1 MPITHTT
8 LNLSHDLRFEDLYCN
23 DGIAKINHYFD
34 QFLSDLDPDLS
45 SRWHTALRT
54 PDVLSKKEESAL
66 IVAMAPI
73 LEEFIADLFNI
84 VPTLTTLKKSHNEL
98 SLIPFIKRQF
108 VQRFALKKYNS
119 SVSEPIFEYTNDLDF
134 AKSVESW
141 LQDQEAHA
149 DDLDRAA
156 RFAAFAALTEI
167 GQHRHKGSVLFN
179 IPRPLNYQMLLT
191 DARHD
196 ERGIY
201 NETLRSRQGFDSTDD
216 GVTRTFAIEQS
227 RYCIHCH
234 HQGKNSCSKGLN
246 ARPPETGIQKNPL
259 GVDLLGC
266 PLEEK
271 ISEMNQLKGEGVPL
285 GALAVAMI
293 DNPLLAATGHR
304 ICNDCSK
311 ACIFQKQEPVA
322 IPAIETQTLND
333 ILDLPWGFE
342 IYSLLSRW
350 NPLNIW
356 RSMPKEITH
365 KRVLIVGMG
374 PSGFNLAHHLLNDG
388 HTVVGI
394 DGLKIEP
401 LPSTQN
407 GRTPTGEQTE
417 FTPIHNWQTLRE
429 PLSSRVTGGFGG
441 VAEYG
446 ITVRWDK
453 NYLKVIR
460 LLLERRAQF
469 LLKGGIRFGGT
480 LSSER
485 TFDIGFDHIALCM
498 GAGSPTL
505 IPLKNGLV
513 PGVRQASDFLMA
525 LQLTGAH
532 KKDSLANLQ
541 VRLPIVVIG
550 GGLTA
555 IDTATEAMAYYP
567 IQVVK
572 FKKRYDT
579 LVSTYGE
586 THTRSGWSEHDHII
600 ADEMLAH
607 ADLFAAAYTPE
618 GIQQVM
624 QTLGGATLLYRRD
637 LTNAPSYRLNHEEI
651 EKALEEG
658 IFIQTNTIPKEISVD
673 SWGHAKGIVVEINNE
688 SHTIEAKTILIAA
701 GTKPNVNLTFDE
713 PFTLTLERTFQALDE
728 NALPVIP
735 QKSPKPDAV
744 HVLMQKRSDNR
755 GMSFFGDLHPSFSG
769 NVVKAMASAKR
780 GYPIITRLLES
791 VVTDM
796 RLDFLTHLNK
806 TLTAKIHAVNRLT
819 PTIVEVIIDAPLA
832 AKAFKPGQF
841 YRLQNF
847 ESLAPYHHETRFAM
861 EGIALTGSWVDREK
875 GLIATI
881 VLELGGSSN
890 LCAHL
895 KVGEPV
901 VLMGPTG
908 APTHIPQNETILLI
922 GGGLGNAV
930 LFSIGKAMRENGC
943 RVLYVAGYKKAEDR
957 FKISEIEAAADAVIW
972 CCDEPNAFES
982 TRPTDFVFH
991 GNPID
996 ALVAYNEGKL
1006 GNASIPL
1013 NEIDRL
1019 LVIGSDTLMSAV
1031 TIARHKKLKGL
1042 LNPKHVALGSINSPM
1057 QCMMKEICAQCL
1069 QVHTDPITGVE
1080 TVIYS
1085 CANQDQLLDHVDFGH
1100 LKGRLSQNS
1109 VQEKLTRLWVNFC
1122 LSPDAF

>member
-1 MPITHTT
+1 MPTTHKT
-8 LNLSHDLRFEDLYCN
+8 LNLSYDLRFEDLYSN
-23 DGIAKINHYFD
+23 NGIAKINHSFD
-34 QFLSDLDPDLS
+34 RFLINLDSDLS
-45 SRWHTALRT
+45 SRWHTAVRT
-54 PDVLSKKEESAL
+54 PDALSTKDESAL
-66 IVAMAPI
+66 IIAMAPI
-73 LEEFIADLFNI
+73 LEEFTADLFNI
-84 VPTLTTLKKSHNEL
+84 TPALTTLKKSHNEL

-108 VQRFALKKYNS
+108 VQRFALKKYDS
-119 SVSEPIFEYTNDLDF
+119 SVSEPIFTYTSDLEF
-134 AKSVESW
+134 SKTVEEW
-141 LQDQEAHA
+141 LRNQEAHA

-156 RFAAFAALTEI
+156 RFAAFATLTET
-167 GQHRHKGSVLFN
+167 GQHRYKGSVLFN
-179 IPRPLNYQMLLT
+179 VPRALDYQKLLPNAKHNEYGT
-191 DARHD
+191 
-196 ERGIY
+196 Y
-201 NETLRSRQGFDSTDD
+201 SETLRPRQGFDSTDG
-216 GVTRTFAIEQS
+216 GVTRALAIEQS

-234 HQGKNSCSKGLN
+234 HQGKDSCSKGLK
-246 ARPPETGIQKNPL
+246 ARQPETEMQKNPL

-350 NPLNIW
+350 NPLNI
-356 RSMPKEITH
+356 RRPVPKEITH

-388 HTVVGI
+388 HIVVGI

-401 LPSTQN
+401 LPSFQN
-407 GRTPTGEQTE
+407 GRTPTGEKTE
-417 FTPIHNWQTLRE
+417 FTPIYNWQTLRE

-469 LLKGGIRFGGT
+469 LLKGGVRFGGT

-485 TFDIGFDHIALCM
+485 AFALGFDHIALCM

-567 IQVVK
+567 IQAGK

-579 LVSTYGE
+579 LVRTYGVP
-586 THTRSGWSEHDHII
+586 HTRSGWSDHDHSI

-607 ADLFAAAYTPE
+607 AHLFEAAHTPE
-618 GIQQVM
+618 AIQQIM
-624 QTLGGATLLYRRD
+624 QTLGGATLLYRGD
-637 LTNAPSYRLNHEEI
+637 LTNTPSYRLNHEEI
-651 EKALEEG
+651 DKALEEG
-658 IFIQTNTIPKEISVD
+658 IFIKTNAVPKEITID
-673 SWGHAKGIVVEINNE
+673 TFGHAKGIVVALNNE
-688 SHTIEAKTILIAA
+688 LQTIDAKTILIAA
-701 GTKPNVNLTFDE
+701 GTKPNTNLTFDE
-713 PFTLTLERTFQALDE
+713 ALTLTPEGTFQALDE
-728 NALPVIP
+728 NGLPVIP
-735 QKSPKPDAV
+735 QKSPKPDAA

-755 GMSFFGDLHPSFSG
+755 GMSFFGDLHPSFRG

-780 GYPIITRLLES
+780 GYPILTRQLNS
-791 VVTDM
+791 VVSDV
-796 RLDFLTHLNK
+796 LPDFLTQIN
-806 TLTAKIHAVNRLT
+806 TSLTAKIHAVNRLT
-819 PTIVEVIIDAPLA
+819 PTIVEIVIDAPLA
-832 AKAFKPGQF
+832 AEAFKPGQF

-881 VLELGGSSN
+881 VLEMGGSSN

-895 KVGEPV
+895 KPGEPV

-908 APTHIPQNETILLI
+908 APTHIPHNETILLI

-957 FKISEIEAAADAVIW
+957 FKTSEIEAAADAVIW
-972 CCDEPNAFES
+972 CCDEPNAFER
-982 TRPTDFVFH
+982 TRPDDCVFN

-996 ALVAYNEGKL
+996 ALVAYDAGNL
-1006 GNASIPL
+1006 GNPSIPL
-1013 NEIDRL
+1013 KDIKRL

-1031 TIARHKKLKGL
+1031 SIARHNKLKGL
-1042 LNPKHVALGSINSPM
+1042 LDPKHIALGSINSPM

-1069 QVHTDPITGVE
+1069 QVHTDPITGIE

-1085 CANQDQLLDHVDFGH
+1085 CANQDQLLDKVDFGH

-1122 LSPDAF
+1122 LGANAH